1 MHLPR
6 AHFIRKEGGVPSGL
20 NMRKKNWQMQ
30 HCTSQ
35 TEIESLYKS
44 NYGLLKDYSH
54 HREHAQT

>member
-20 NMRKKNWQMQ
+20 NMRKKGQMQ

-35 TEIESLYKS
+35 TEIKS
-44 NYGLLKDYSH
+44 TICY
-54 HREHAQT
+54 